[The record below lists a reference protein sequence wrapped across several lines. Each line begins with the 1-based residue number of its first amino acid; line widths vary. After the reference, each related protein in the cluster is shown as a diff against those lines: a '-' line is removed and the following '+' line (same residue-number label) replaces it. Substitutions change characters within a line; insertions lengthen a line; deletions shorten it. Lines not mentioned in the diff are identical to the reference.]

1 MCICAFLD
9 KMFSRVGVPLIE
21 VFIDQG
27 MEFHLV
33 SKLE

>member
-1 MCICAFLD
+1 MCICAFID

-21 VFIDQG
+21 VFID